1 MKIRLKIIETRK
13 CIIAVSEEMKIR
25 VGDYYLSNGDI
36 IYKATSL
43 TDLEKLNRPNRT
55 VKRILGY
62 MPKTDCVSLV
72 GVPYLPEITVEDDV
86 EKLVENLYQIETGNW
101 QMNSITSEK
110 RRAYIE
116 GYKAATK
123 IFSEED
129 LRKVIVMARKGKL
142 YQVSES
148 VVNIDGLYTSDEIIQ
163 SLKQPKTPKWFVADV
178 YETKKSDDP
187 FTSIDVLIKL
197 VRKDGNSVIING
209 SQAYELSGSYE
220 Y

>member
-25 VGDYYLSNGDI
+25 VGDYYLSNGDT
-36 IYKATSL
+36 IYKATAL
-43 TDLEKLNRPNRT
+43 TDFEKLNEHNRT
-55 VKRILGY
+55 FKRILGY
-62 MPKTDCVSLV
+62 MPKTDCVFLF
-72 GVPYLPEITVEDDV
+72 GVPYLPEIEIEDNV
-86 EKLVENLYQIETGNW
+86 EKLAEDYT
-101 QMNSITSEK
+101 EK
-110 RRAYIE
+110 WCGKRKVDNYIHDAFIA

-123 IFSEED
+123 VYTKED
-129 LRKVIVMARKGKL
+129 IKKAIKQSFLSGVERIAYYEPVENGII
-142 YQVSES
+142 ES
-148 VVNIDGLYTSDEIIQ
+148 LERSKI
-163 SLKQPKTPKWFVADV
+163 PKWFIADV